1 MTFTPGDRIKV
12 TTKYPTIEFIGR
24 LGTYV
29 RSSAKYHIVELDD
42 FGGLH
47 FLVDDERGKK
57 IAEWE
62 VY

>member
-1 MTFTPGDRIKV
+1 MTFTSGDRIKV

-47 FLVDDERGKK
+47 FMV
-57 IAEWE
+57 AEE
-62 VY
+62 FEIV